1 MQQNN
6 KGRPQGRNAPPR
18 ADAMVEALRGLGYT
32 TATALADLVD
42 NSISAGAGQVE
53 VGFNWNGVDSWISIA
68 DDGRGMNDAELLS
81 AMRLGDRNPLD
92 VRGASDLGRFGLG
105 LKTASFS
112 QARRLTVLSI
122 KDGQSSCLRWDLD
135 VLASDPDGEWHLLD
149 GPESSSEPRLVQ
161 HTAQS
166 SGTVVL
172 WEQLDRIVTEG
183 FTSRH
188 FLDLIDDVERHLA
201 MIFHRYLDGSGP
213 GIELR
218 LNGKAVGP
226 WDPFLSS
233 NPATW
238 RSPESNVGE
247 GGLRI
252 TSQAFVLP
260 HKDRLNDK
268 AYVEAGGIEGWS
280 SQQGFYIYRGR
291 RLLVAGSWLGLG
303 RGRSWSKDE
312 AHRLARIRLD
322 LPNDLDAQWKI
333 DIRKSSAHPPAALR
347 DQLYRLAED
356 ARDRARKVFLHRAH
370 SNSSLGRRDEVVPVW
385 QSRETAT
392 GRRYRVDRTH
402 AAVKELLDD
411 AAYGTKVE
419 AMLRVLEETIPV
431 QRIWLEAAES
441 GEHAKGGF
449 TGEPDESVREV
460 LNLIYRSLVE
470 KKGMSPSMA
479 KRQLLRTEPFDLHSE
494 LVKNLPD
501 NISKD

>member
-1 MQQNN
+1 MQQSN
-6 KGRPQGRNAPPR
+6 GERAPGRNAPPR

-42 NSISAGAGQVE
+42 NSISAGTGQVE
-53 VGFNWNGVDSWISIA
+53 IRFNWSGVDSWISIA
-68 DDGRGMNDAELLS
+68 DDGRGMDSAELFS

-92 VRGASDLGRFGLG
+92 TRGASDLGRFGMG

-112 QARRLTVLSI
+112 QSRRLTVSST

-135 VLASDPDGEWHLLD
+135 VLASDPNGEWHLLD
-149 GPESSSEPRLVQ
+149 GPEASSEARLVQ
-161 HTAQS
+161 PPGQL

-172 WEQLDRIVTEG
+172 WENLDRIVTEG
-183 FTSRH
+183 FTGTH
-188 FLDLIDDVERHLA
+188 FLDLIDEVERHLA
-201 MIFHRYLDGSGP
+201 MIYHRFLDGSGP
-213 GIELR
+213 GIRLI
-218 LNGKAVGP
+218 LNGKRVKP

-238 RSPESNVGE
+238 RSPESGIGE

-252 TSQAFVLP
+252 TTQAFVLP
-260 HKDRLNDK
+260 HKDRLNEK
-268 AYVEAGGIEGWS
+268 AYAEAGGTEGWS
-280 SQQGFYIYRGR
+280 SQQGFYIYRSR

-347 DQLYRLAED
+347 PQLYRLAED

-370 SNSSLGRRDEVVPVW
+370 SNSSLGRREEVVPVW

-402 AAVKELLDD
+402 AAVKDLLDETGI
-411 AAYGTKVE
+411 GTKVE

-460 LNLIYRSLVE
+460 LYVIYRGLVK

-479 KRQLLRTEPFDLHSE
+479 KRQLLRTEPFDLHPE

>member
-1 MQQNN
+1 MQQ
-6 KGRPQGRNAPPR
+6 KSKERPKGRNAPPR

-42 NSISAGAGQVE
+42 NSISAGAGKVE
-53 VGFNWNGVDSWISIA
+53 IHFNWSGTDSWISIA
-68 DDGRGMNDAELLS
+68 DDGRGMTDTELFS
-81 AMRLGDRNPLD
+81 AMRLGDRNPLET
-92 VRGASDLGRFGLG
+92 RGASDLGRFGLG

-112 QARRLTVLSI
+112 QARRLTVLST

-135 VLASDPDGEWHLLD
+135 ALASDPNGEWHLLE
-149 GPESSSEPRLVQ
+149 GPEPSSEARLVQ
-161 HTAQS
+161 NPGQT
-166 SGTVVL
+166 SGTMVL
-172 WEQLDRIVTEG
+172 WERLDRIVTEG
-183 FTSRH
+183 FTGRH
-188 FLDLIDDVERHLA
+188 FLDLIDDIERHLA

-213 GIELR
+213 RIRLQ
-218 LNGKAVGP
+218 LNGKPITP

-238 RSPESNVGE
+238 RSPKSSVGE
-247 GGLRI
+247 GSLRI

-260 HKDRLNDK
+260 HKDRLDDK
-268 AYVEAGGIEGWS
+268 TYAEAGGIEGWS
-280 SQQGFYIYRGR
+280 SHQGFYIYRGR

-370 SNSSLGRRDEVVPVW
+370 SDSSLGRRDEVVPVW
-385 QSRETAT
+385 QSRETAA
-392 GRRYRVDRTH
+392 GRRYRIDRAHT
-402 AAVKELLDD
+402 AVKELLDD
-411 AAYGTKVE
+411 AEFGVKVE
-419 AMLRVLEETIPV
+419 AMLRILEETIPV

-449 TGEPDESVREV
+449 TGEPDGSVREV
-460 LNLIYRSLVE
+460 LNVIYRSLVE
-470 KKGMSPSMA
+470 RKGMSPSMA
-479 KRQLLRTEPFDLHSE
+479 KRQLLRTEPFDLHPE